1 MAMSRSLALAALI
14 APLVLALAACAP
26 TVKAPTDTGV
36 CYSLGAVTDGKAK
49 FNVVATG
56 VPDMEHCAAQLE
68 AMRIRFLQLGGTN
81 NEITG
86 AYQGN
91 FLFLQREGVFTSE
104 RYEGARFPFLVRT
117 GDGRLAVPGSVEAGQ

>member
-1 MAMSRSLALAALI
+1 MAMSRSLAPAALI
-14 APLVLALAACAP
+14 APLILVLAACAP

-36 CYSLGAVTDGKAK
+36 CYSLGSVVDGKGK
-49 FNVVATG
+49 FNVLATG

-68 AMRIRFLQLGGTN
+68 AMRIRFLQLGGSNTD
-81 NEITG
+81 IVG